1 MEPSNN
7 PRATPS
13 LRTATFPF
21 SCISIDGP
29 RRFFL
34 QIIVNILRTV
44 VVARPPLCR
53 RETQPENWE
62 AESDRWR
69 FLMVEFL
76 VIFNSARIFF
86 SFFFLILQYHQRLVS
101 YLWFFLFYS
110 SYLTSLSW
118 ITVSRCYRRNNFAFF
133 RWFWFPARL
142 SEGKWKEWSRCWFR
156 WFPLVIAV
164 SWLLREFGNRGY

>member
-86 SFFFLILQYHQRLVS
+86 SFFFFNSAIPSTFGFIPVIFPIL
-101 YLWFFLFYS
+101 FLLFDFIVVDYGFS
-110 SYLTSLSW
+110 
-118 ITVSRCYRRNNFAFF
+118 V
-133 RWFWFPARL
+133 L
-142 SEGKWKEWSRCWFR
+142 SEE
-156 WFPLVIAV
+156 
-164 SWLLREFGNRGY
+164 